1 MSILSGNNKNKV
13 CEVLIKE
20 YPQAKCALDYDTE
33 YHLLVAV
40 MLSAQTTDVSV
51 NKVTPRLF
59 ELAPD
64 AYAMCGLSQEEM
76 NARFAETYAAMR
88 AFNEKNGLSEI
99 DPESITFAKLG
110 T

>member
-1 MSILSGNNKNKV
+1 MAKLSIENRIKV
-13 CEVLIKE
+13 CETLMKE

-64 AYAMCGLSQEEM
+64 AYAMCELSQGELEDVI
-76 NARFAETYAAMR
+76 RQ
-88 AFNEKNGLSEI
+88 I
-99 DPESITFAKLG
+99 
-110 T
+110 